1 VINVITKKVQEVID
15 LDRKEIVKILGEH
28 FGVKPEYMGT
38 PSFAY
43 QIETEEGIIT
53 IDREGK
59 IKNSDGVEMKL
70 EELLQ
75 SSEKEIEESQTTEV
89 TFSMNGHTG
98 ITLRN
103 LINMISSKQSLI
115 KKALKLEGEVVAV
128 EFVEGINSVRID
140 TLEDFKKAAL
150 EIGLEKCPG
159 INFDFEKGTLQ
170 CNFIVTEIDVQF
182 AEALN
187 ESSKKLK
194 HSSPKER
201 QTDNEKYT
209 FRTWLLRL
217 GFIGDRYKEARKEL
231 LKNLGGNSAFRK
243 GKEGTKDE

>member
-1 VINVITKKVQEVID
+1 ME
-15 LDRKEIVKILGEH
+15 RKEIVKKIGEH

-43 QIETEEGIIT
+43 QIETAECIIT
-53 IDREGK
+53 IDKEGK
-59 IKNSDGVEMKL
+59 ITNSDGVEMKL

-75 SSEKEIEESQTTEV
+75 KLEKETEEPQTTEV
-89 TFSMNGHTG
+89 TFSMDKHTG

-115 KKALKLEGEVVAV
+115 KKALELEGDVVAS

-140 TLEDFKKAAL
+140 TLEDFKEAVL

-170 CNFIVTEIDVQF
+170 CNFIATEIDVQF

-187 ESSKKLK
+187 ESAKKLK
-194 HSSPKER
+194 YSSPKER

-209 FRTWLLRL
+209 FRTWLLRF
-217 GFIGDRYKEARKEL
+217 GFIGDRYKQARKEL
-231 LKNLGGNSAFRK
+231 LENLGGNSAFRK
-243 GKEGTKDE
+243 GKEGAKDE